1 MTKGCWLVPV
11 SGADNCTG
19 DDCQAAVSY
28 RKQGDLFLMEMAVKG
43 QDQYIAVG
51 FSDDE
56 IMVKRSLELICNFFS
71 PLKTDQP
78 QKLTVLSIKMYIKRF
93 LETHVRIDRSDQ
105 SRLRCTSNLREK
117 NVGTAF

>member
-1 MTKGCWLVPV
+1 MSVSSSLTPDWTECGVTKGCWLVPV

-19 DDCQAAVSY
+19 EDCQAAVSY

-56 IMVKRSLELICNFFS
+56 TMV
-71 PLKTDQP
+71 
-78 QKLTVLSIKMYIKRF
+78 
-93 LETHVRIDRSDQ
+93 
-105 SRLRCTSNLREK
+105 
-117 NVGTAF
+117 